1 MRKVVW
7 WIGGL
12 VVLVI
17 VIAMFTFT
25 VNETDYAVVTQFGRA
40 VRTIEDPGLKM
51 KWPAPVQRVHRFDKR
66 LQLFEGRLIEFLTTD
81 KKNIII
87 KSYVCWQ
94 IGNPMNFFQ
103 AVGST
108 TVAEQKLEDIM
119 ISKGGAAIGDFEFE
133 DLISVDDT
141 IRIAQ
146 LESRIEDN
154 IREQTLKEYGI
165 EIVEVG
171 ISRLALPEANAY
183 SVYNRMK
190 AEREAIANKYR
201 AEGKEQAAIIRA
213 AADREKSDIISQAY
227 GESQVVMGEG
237 EAEAARIYSDAFAKD
252 PDFYQFWRTM
262 ETYRKILDEKT
273 TLVLSEDSELFKYL
287 RE

>member
-1 MRKVVW
+1 MRKVIW

-40 VRTIEDPGLKM
+40 VRTFEQPGLKL
-51 KWPAPVQRVHRFDKR
+51 KWPVPVQRVHRFDKR
-66 LQLFEGRLIEFLTTD
+66 LQLFEGRLIEFLTKD

-94 IGNPMNFFQ
+94 IGNPMEFFQ
-103 AVGST
+103 SVGSGA
-108 TVAEQKLEDIM
+108 VAEQKLEDIL

-141 IRIAQ
+141 VRIAE

-154 IREQTLKEYGI
+154 IREQTLRDYGI

-213 AADREKSDIISQAY
+213 AADREKSDIISEAY

-237 EAEAARIYSDAFAKD
+237 EAEAARIYSSAFSRD

-273 TLVLSEDSELFKYL
+273 TLILSEDSELFKYL
-287 RE
+287 RK

>member
-1 MRKVVW
+1 MKKVFW

-17 VIAMFTFT
+17 LIAMFTFT

-40 VRTIEDPGLKM
+40 VRTIEEPGLKM
-51 KWPAPVQRVHRFDKR
+51 KWPAPIQRVHRFDGR
-66 LQLFEGRLIEFLTTD
+66 LQLFEGRLIELLTED

-94 IGNPMNFFQ
+94 ISNPMEFFQ
-103 AVGST
+103 SVGSAA
-108 TVAEQKLEDIM
+108 VAEQKLEDIL

-133 DLISVDDT
+133 DLISVEDT
-141 IRIAQ
+141 VRIAE
-146 LESRIEDN
+146 LEKRIEEN
-154 IREQTLKEYGI
+154 LREQTLRDYGI

-213 AADREKSDIISQAY
+213 AADREKSDIISEAY
-227 GESQVVMGEG
+227 RESQMVMGEG
-237 EAEAARIYSDAFAKD
+237 EAEAARIYSEAFSRD
-252 PDFYQFWRTM
+252 PEFYQFWRTM

-273 TLVLSEDSELFKYL
+273 TLILSEDSELFKYL
-287 RE
+287 RN